1 VTHGRLAAEFV
12 TAMEHVVGPQDA
24 IEAICI
30 GPDDNMEGRR
40 KDIAAAI
47 QKVDQGQGVI
57 ILTDLF
63 GGTPSNLAISL
74 MKTENV
80 EVIAGVNLPMLIRRE
95 GSGPQ
100 VHLGRERDPRRGRCL
115 TAVSRQVAITNQR
128 GLHARA
134 SAKFV
139 NLASQIDAKIEVE
152 KDGHRVC
159 GTSIMGLM
167 MLGAAM
173 GDSVIIHVEGEE
185 ADAALVQLVE
195 LVDGKFGE
203 E

>member
-1 VTHGRLAAEFV
+1 
-12 TAMEHVVGPQDA
+12 M
-24 IEAICI
+24 
-30 GPDDNMEGRR
+30 
-40 KDIAAAI
+40 
-47 QKVDQGQGVI
+47 
-57 ILTDLF
+57 
-63 GGTPSNLAISL
+63 
-74 MKTENV
+74 
-80 EVIAGVNLPMLIRRE
+80 
-95 GSGPQ
+95 
-100 VHLGRERDPRRGRCL
+100 

-139 NLASQIDAKIEVE
+139 NLASQIDAQIEVE